1 MVAGAGAGVAA
12 IFKAPATGAVFALEV
27 PYQDD
32 FARKMLLPALVAA
45 AGGYLGFVAVHGT
58 QSLIPPGAG
67 SPALSAADLVGAI
80 VLGIA
85 GGLVARCFAALLR
98 RAKDVSTSVGAPG
111 RIVAAGAT
119 MAGVLLLGHAVAH
132 RSIAIGVGYRTIAW
146 ALEPNHG
153 AWIVL
158 TVMLLRILG
167 TAATVAGG
175 GVGGLFIPLVVTG
188 ALLGRAAG
196 AVLPGLDEHLALI
209 IGVAAVLGAGYRVP
223 LAAVVF
229 VAEATGRPGFV
240 VPALLA
246 AVAADLM
253 MGRHSVTTYQQP
265 SPAGPP
271 DRGGDAAG
279 G

>member
-1 MVAGAGAGVAA
+1 
-12 IFKAPATGAVFALEV
+12 
-27 PYQDD
+27 
-32 FARKMLLPALVAA
+32 
-45 AGGYLGFVAVHGT
+45 
-58 QSLIPPGAG
+58 
-67 SPALSAADLVGAI
+67 
-80 VLGIA
+80 
-85 GGLVARCFAALLR
+85 
-98 RAKDVSTSVGAPG
+98 
-111 RIVAAGAT
+111 
-119 MAGVLLLGHAVAH
+119 
-132 RSIAIGVGYRTIAW
+132 
-146 ALEPNHG
+146 
-153 AWIVL
+153 
-158 TVMLLRILG
+158 
-167 TAATVAGG
+167 
-175 GVGGLFIPLVVTG
+175 VTG

-196 AVLPGLDEHLALI
+196 AVLPGLDDHLALI